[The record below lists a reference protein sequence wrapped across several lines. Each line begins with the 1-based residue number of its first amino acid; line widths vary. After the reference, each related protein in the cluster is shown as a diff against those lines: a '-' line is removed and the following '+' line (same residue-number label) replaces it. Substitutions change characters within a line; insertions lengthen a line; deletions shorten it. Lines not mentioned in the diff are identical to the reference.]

1 MPKCAQVR
9 YEIGGNEMSSI
20 RSRKDRDGIV
30 IGYQAQVQRKGYPP
44 QTKTF
49 RSKADAQS
57 WATIIEAEMERGVWR
72 DRAESE
78 STTLDEAMT
87 RYANEII
94 PTKKTPRQ
102 EESVVRQWQA
112 RPVARMFL
120 AAIRGRDIAEVIR
133 NMTEVEGKSPNTVRL
148 HLALLSHLFSVARTD
163 WGMEALSNPVE
174 LVRKPRLPQ
183 GRDRRL
189 EGDEEDR
196 LLAACRTMNTELAAI
211 VAIAIET
218 AMRQGEIMGLSWD
231 KVNLTRRLVTL
242 ENTKNGEKRIV
253 PLTAKATQIF
263 RDLPHNLDGRVW
275 TYTCEGMRASY
286 NKAMKHAGIE
296 GMTFHDLRHEAASRL
311 FEKNLNPMQ
320 VAAIT
325 GHKNMQML
333 KRYTHLKAEDLV
345 KLIG

>member
-1 MPKCAQVR
+1 
-9 YEIGGNEMSSI
+9 MSSI
-20 RSRKDRDGIV
+20 RPRKDRDGIV

-120 AAIRGRDIAEVIR
+120 AAIRGRDIAAVIR
-133 NMTEVEGKSPNTVRL
+133 DMTEVEGKSPNTVRL

-231 KVNLTRRLVTL
+231 KVNLTRR
-242 ENTKNGEKRIV
+242 EWRG
-253 PLTAKATQIF
+253 
-263 RDLPHNLDGRVW
+263 
-275 TYTCEGMRASY
+275 
-286 NKAMKHAGIE
+286 
-296 GMTFHDLRHEAASRL
+296 
-311 FEKNLNPMQ
+311 
-320 VAAIT
+320 
-325 GHKNMQML
+325 
-333 KRYTHLKAEDLV
+333 
-345 KLIG
+345 